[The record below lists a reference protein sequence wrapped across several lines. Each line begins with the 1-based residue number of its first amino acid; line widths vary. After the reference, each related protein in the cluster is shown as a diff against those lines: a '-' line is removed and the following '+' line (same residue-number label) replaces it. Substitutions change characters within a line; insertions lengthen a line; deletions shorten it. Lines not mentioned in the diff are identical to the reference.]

1 MENVPYYSDEADDK
15 EASLFDPLE
24 KDDDQDD
31 EVTEASK
38 KKKKKAQSYLKDI
51 FSKFF
56 IVDKKLSD
64 ETEKPPF
71 GEAIITPFISYEE
84 ITELPK
90 PVYVEAI
97 GDSVNA
103 PAEIPNQIKE
113 NIGTSNEYSTE
124 LIDQRNE
131 HYNQSD
137 YYIQTKSDREPLNTM
152 VFENKV
158 YEPQKHEHPAVKH
171 KNFDAEKIG
180 PAMVRQ
186 IEKKKIKG
194 LEAEVAKVRKK
205 IKQVEK
211 AKNQEKR
218 KEPVF
223 IGQERLLDKQKNVY
237 QDSHRPENT
246 KKHSDIEKDRIK
258 YSQQIEYPK
267 EIYNNRLA
275 DIRKKIEAQYLS
287 IEDKTLNEQYKNSP
301 KHELQKKPE
310 AHIGNEKYIEKQFT
324 HPVQAKHQN
333 SSSAVSQAMLQY
345 EKSKNK
351 ILAIKK
357 ISSPTVLQSNI
368 PQNYKQAVLFGV
380 SYGVVLTV
388 VFLLLI
394 AMRLI

>member
-64 ETEKPPF
+64 ETDKSPL
-71 GEAIITPFISYEE
+71 GEAIITPFIRYEE
-84 ITELPK
+84 VTELPK
-90 PVYVEAI
+90 PVYDEAVGI
-97 GDSVNA
+97 SVDT
-103 PAEIPNQIKE
+103 PAEIPNQVNESIS
-113 NIGTSNEYSTE
+113 TSNEDSTD

-137 YYIQTKSDREPLNTM
+137 YYLQTKTDREPLNTM

-158 YEPQKHEHPAVKH
+158 HEPKKQEHPAVKH

-223 IGQERLLDKQKNVY
+223 IGHERLLDKQKNVY
-237 QDSHRPENT
+237 QDSHRTENM

-258 YSQQIEYPK
+258 YSQQTEYSK
-267 EIYNNRLA
+267 EISHNHLN
-275 DIRKKIEAQYLS
+275 DIRKKIEEQYLS
-287 IEDKTLNEQYKNSP
+287 IEEKTLNEQYKNSL

-310 AHIGNEKYIEKQFT
+310 PHIGNEKYIEKQST
-324 HPVQAKHQN
+324 HPVQAKHKN
-333 SSSAVSQAMLQY
+333 YSSAVSSATLQY

-351 ILAIKK
+351 ILANKK

-368 PQNYKQAVLFGV
+368 PQNYKQAVVFGV
-380 SYGVVLTV
+380 SYGVVLMMI
-388 VFLLLI
+388 FLLLI